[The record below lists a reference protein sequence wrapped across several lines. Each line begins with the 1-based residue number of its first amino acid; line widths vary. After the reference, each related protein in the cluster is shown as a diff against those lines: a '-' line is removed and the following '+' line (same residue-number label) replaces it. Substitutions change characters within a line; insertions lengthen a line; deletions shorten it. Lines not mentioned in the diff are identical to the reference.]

1 MSLLARSKLGKL
13 GLILLS
19 GGREE
24 VRSELGGLAHVALDL
39 HLALHEGNLGVQL
52 AETDSLKIA
61 ISHGERG
68 ISLSRLASL
77 AGTLTVLE
85 INLVDKSRLSTLLG
99 GDLETKDSID
109 LRNKSLAMAT
119 VKVCRH
125 HCEDTL

>member
-1 MSLLARSKLGKL
+1 M
-13 GLILLS
+13 
-19 GGREE
+19 
-24 VRSELGGLAHVALDL
+24 ALDL
-39 HLALHEGNLGVQL
+39 HLALHEGDLGIQL
-52 AETDSLKIA
+52 AEADSLEIA
-61 ISHGERG
+61 IGHGERG